1 MRFIGRTALDGTILP
16 LGVCCIMLAS
26 VLREARGTRWTAPLR
41 WAGRH
46 SYELYLTH
54 SFFVITAARLN
65 QKVHASSLNPPFT
78 PPPLLQCI
86 LWTTAILLASA
97 LLAALLSRY
106 FTEPLNRR
114 LRPTNPTPTG
124 PLAPE
129 TRHPE

>member
-16 LGVCCIMLAS
+16 IGVCCVMLAS
-26 VLREARGTRWTAPLR
+26 VLREAHGARWTAPLR

-54 SFFVITAARLN
+54 SFFVITAAQLN
-65 QKVHASSLNPPFT
+65 QKLHASSLHPPFT

-106 FTEPLNRR
+106 LTEPLNRR
-114 LRPTNPTPTG
+114 LRPTTPNPAT
-124 PLAPE
+124 PLASE
-129 TRHPE
+129 TRHLE